1 VSFKLAL
8 KHLLSRPLMSII
20 TLFAI
25 AGALSILGAFW
36 TVVENL
42 ERVRLQQSELSGTDQ
57 RPALTLF
64 VDSKASDA
72 DVQLLKEKLAAD
84 VRIQDTQIVASE
96 EALKALEQQFGQT
109 LSKAFGQET
118 LPLTVKI
125 RLKNEIVN
133 KAELMGFLNEL
144 RSLPSVLDVDDGFR
158 LVSVNHERV
167 SNRIFSWATTL
178 LAIVFLIV
186 ALLVSH
192 LIRIAFESL
201 RPEVETLK
209 VIGASKF
216 WIFRPLLLEGLFFG
230 VIGSLLSLA
239 TLAILIR
246 TVLPKFAELLLPPH
260 FDVTHLSFTASLSL
274 MGISLGASL
283 LGAFFTWPII
293 SRPAQEV

>member
-1 VSFKLAL
+1 
-8 KHLLSRPLMSII
+8 
-20 TLFAI
+20 
-25 AGALSILGAFW
+25 
-36 TVVENL
+36 
-42 ERVRLQQSELSGTDQ
+42 
-57 RPALTLF
+57 
-64 VDSKASDA
+64 
-72 DVQLLKEKLAAD
+72 
-84 VRIQDTQIVASE
+84 
-96 EALKALEQQFGQT
+96 
-109 LSKAFGQET
+109 
-118 LPLTVKI
+118 
-125 RLKNEIVN
+125 
-133 KAELMGFLNEL
+133 MGFLNEL

-283 LGAFFTWPII
+283 LGAFFTWPLI